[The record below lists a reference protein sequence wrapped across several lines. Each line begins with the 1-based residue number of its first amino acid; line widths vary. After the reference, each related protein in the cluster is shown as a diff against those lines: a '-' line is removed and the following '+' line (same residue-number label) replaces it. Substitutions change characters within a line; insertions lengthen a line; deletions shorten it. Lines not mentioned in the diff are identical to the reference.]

1 MSSDMRW
8 IAYARTS
15 LSVIYVFIFVLMPR
29 VSFHSDLVVAVDDE
43 LNLPNR
49 VSLWISS
56 DLDVLMLNSMSSGF
70 LFHLI

>member
-15 LSVIYVFIFVLMPR
+15 LSVIYVFFVLMPR
-29 VSFHSDLVVAVDDE
+29 ASFHSDLVVAVDDE